1 MTTFNSRQSE
11 LEMCI
16 PDSRA
21 AVVGTLDPGLRIER
35 VSGEAAT
42 LLDCPSDFL
51 IGKSILSLLAEPD
64 VPTFLKAYA
73 EAATSQRGVT
83 VELHLCTESA
93 ERRSRAVLCDVFVV
107 PLQPSPGCAFVLRPA
122 AGAAQWPTAEHSVR
136 IVRPSSGD
144 AAERAASRRLR
155 GVSEPDVPGLSRLT
169 TRERQIVS
177 RLIDGHRP
185 PGIARALFLSQSTVR
200 NHLASV
206 FRKLGVT
213 SQEGLLELFR
223 AAAAGRDDTAS
234 AEHQNTTRSRDTRHI
249 S

>member
-1 MTTFNSRQSE
+1 MTKFHSERSE
-11 LEMCI
+11 LETCT
-16 PDSRA
+16 PESRA
-21 AVVGTLDPGLRIER
+21 AVVGTLDSGLRIER
-35 VSGEAAT
+35 ISGEAGM
-42 LLDCPSDFL
+42 LLDCAPDTL
-51 IGKSILSLLAEPD
+51 IGESILSLLAQAD

-83 VELHLCTESA
+83 VELRLCTEGA

-122 AGAAQWPTAEHSVR
+122 AVAARWPTTGQSVR
-136 IVRPSSGD
+136 NVRAAPGD
-144 AAERAASRRLR
+144 AAERAASGRLR
-155 GVSEPDVPGLSRLT
+155 GVSEPDVPGLARLT

-223 AAAAGRDDTAS
+223 AAAAGRDVTAS
-234 AEHQNTTRSRDTRHI
+234 AEHEDISRI

>member
-1 MTTFNSRQSE
+1 MTKFHSERSE
-11 LEMCI
+11 LEISIRESC
-16 PDSRA
+16 A
-21 AVVGTLDPGLRIER
+21 AVVGTLDSGLRIDR
-35 VSGEAAT
+35 ISGEAGT
-42 LLDCPSDFL
+42 LLDCPPESL
-51 IGKSILSLLAEPD
+51 LGESILSLLAESD

-83 VELHLCTESA
+83 VEMHLCTEGV

-122 AGAAQWPTAEHSVR
+122 ANAAQWPTAEHSVH
-136 IVRPSSGD
+136 IVRPAPGEEP
-144 AAERAASRRLR
+144 ERAAAGRIR
-155 GVSEPDVPGLSRLT
+155 GVSEPAVPGLGRLT
-169 TRERQIVS
+169 TRERQIVA
-177 RLIDGHRP
+177 RLLDGHRP

-223 AAAAGRDDTAS
+223 AAGAGRDDTS
-234 AEHQNTTRSRDTRHI
+234 PAEREDITQI